1 MFCTFYNP
9 THDEDL
15 RQIFQEFVDSQDYV
29 TLWVENDP
37 ILRDFSLILFKKII
51 NNKFV
56 ANNTNYTE
64 YRIYYIHI
72 RVFMD

>member
-15 RQIFQEFVDSQDYV
+15 RQICQEFVDSQDYV